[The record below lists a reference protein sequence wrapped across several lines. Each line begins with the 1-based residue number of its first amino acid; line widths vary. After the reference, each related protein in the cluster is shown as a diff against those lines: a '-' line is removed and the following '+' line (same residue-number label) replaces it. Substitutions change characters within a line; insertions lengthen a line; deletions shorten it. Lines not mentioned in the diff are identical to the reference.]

1 MGFSIINHL
10 TMLAMFMDIYNII
23 AIYYNDHRGNQRI
36 MSVFQVM
43 NKCGHLRSFFWINV
57 MELIYLYLHVN
68 TISSF
73 LGIVILF
80 FKKGNSF
87 TGLWNISQ
95 TNKKVQKISKKKG
108 CGVNFYIYTTYR
120 NLILVFKYFKF
131 HTYIQKSLRTLY
143 LLGANLPRL

>member
-10 TMLAMFMDIYNII
+10 TMLAVFMDIYNII

-87 TGLWNISQ
+87 TGL
-95 TNKKVQKISKKKG
+95 
-108 CGVNFYIYTTYR
+108 
-120 NLILVFKYFKF
+120 
-131 HTYIQKSLRTLY
+131 
-143 LLGANLPRL
+143 

>member
-1 MGFSIINHL
+1 MGFSIINHF

-95 TNKKVQKISKKKG
+95 TNKKVQKISKKKRLMG
-108 CGVNFYIYTTYR
+108 HFTQHR
-120 NLILVFKYFKF
+120 NLIWYLSILNFVLIFRNPWERC
-131 HTYIQKSLRTLY
+131 ISLALIYQGFSR
-143 LLGANLPRL
+143 